1 MQQFHAHRFFRQLRA
16 HKKGA
21 VRYAHARARTPC
33 VCACPCPVTG
43 MTDRMTRGRGG
54 AHAGAWRAL
63 GAALCRYV
71 ELEAEKGVPLLS
83 LLMVMP
89 RYLYPE
95 YISRAFSDLA
105 SRLVPSGNRT

>member
-1 MQQFHAHRFFRQLRA
+1 MHVGGLMC
-16 HKKGA
+16 
-21 VRYAHARARTPC
+21 VCVCAHARARTPC

-83 LLMVMP
+83 LLMLMP

-95 YISRAFSDLA
+95 SRAFT
-105 SRLVPSGNRT
+105 V